1 LSKIT
6 TSLNAAHPIDWKA
19 ALIGKLFMQIN
30 PNFSFLESASNFTR
44 SYVFSIGALLVL
56 LPVLAQAQPQA
67 DSGTPNAVQ
76 LNSLSATRVNA
87 GEQITLD
94 PDLSAPA
101 WARAKVFE
109 FNREREPNFGAQS
122 PYVTK
127 VKTLFDDK
135 AIYFGIQALDPNPE
149 LIRAPLVRHDNV
161 FRTMDFVA
169 VYIDTSGDKK
179 SAQFFRSSAIG
190 LTGDGLHTSWDD
202 KEDFAPDYE
211 FTSAAKITAQ
221 GYNVVIRVPY
231 GSLRFDP
238 KSVKPWRLMFVR
250 RIPREQVALTISVE
264 LARKAPSFIDEMQ
277 SIESL
282 TPPTQQQFLELR
294 PTVTVRQIQE
304 LSPNKKTET
313 KFKPSLDFK
322 WQPQAQW
329 VVDGTIN
336 PDFSQVELDVA
347 QLSRNNSF
355 ALFRPE
361 KRPLFLESADLL
373 SAINDAVYTRS
384 IQNPKWALRSSWRGD
399 LASATALASHDNG
412 GGLTLLPGAYGN
424 DAATQPANNAFL
436 ARAQLRDMALLVSHR
451 QYEQK
456 RGENTVLGW
465 DQLPKFSDTLQG
477 RFQLLASQTTALPN
491 GEGELTRQQAN
502 TGIKAYG
509 QIKHN
514 TDATTQFIELEYVAP
529 KFRNDTGFNSQN
541 DYQRIKLFGQRRFYG
556 DDEKP
561 IDFLPFKANEFNVF
575 LNTEYVQQHSTGKTI
590 YASVSP
596 GFYVNAGKL
605 DLEVSFQPRVRE
617 RIREDAPLQ
626 SAYNMH
632 AWGQYDL
639 STMVPNVSGYVD
651 FGKFDDYAA
660 ARVRPGIKAGL
671 SAKLRPFER
680 LEIEPKFDWSQ
691 LRGAVGGST
700 EKTTVVRESAF
711 QVLGIWHIAPRQFL
725 RIIAQKSSF
734 NRQADSLFNVSSA
747 ASKNQ
752 TTSLTYIWR
761 QSVAQS
767 LYVGLTAGKE
777 QSPGSVIKSREAYV
791 KWQTN
796 I

>member
-1 LSKIT
+1 M
-6 TSLNAAHPIDWKA
+6 
-19 ALIGKLFMQIN
+19 F
-30 PNFSFLESASNFTR
+30 
-44 SYVFSIGALLVL
+44 
-56 LPVLAQAQPQA
+56 LPVLAHAQQQPVA
-67 DSGTPNAVQ
+67 DVPNAAQ
-76 LNSLSATRVNA
+76 LSALSATQVKGA
-87 GEQITLD
+87 EQITLD
-94 PDLSAPA
+94 PDMTGPV
-101 WARAKVFE
+101 WERAKAFE
-109 FNREREPNFGAQS
+109 FNREHEPNFGAPS
-122 PYVTK
+122 VYVTQ

-135 AIYFGIQALDPNPE
+135 AIYFGIRAFDPKPE

-161 FRTMDFVA
+161 FRTMDFVG
-169 VYIDTSGDKK
+169 VYVDTSGEKK

-190 LTGDGLHTSWDD
+190 LTGDGLHTSWNDN
-202 KEDFAPDYE
+202 EDFAPDYE
-211 FTSAAKITAQ
+211 FTATAKITSQ
-221 GYNVVIRVPY
+221 GYSVVIRVPY
-231 GSLRFDP
+231 ASLRFDP
-238 KSVKPWRLMFVR
+238 KSIKPWRLMFVR

-264 LARKAPSFIDEMQ
+264 LARKAPSFIDAMQ
-277 SIESL
+277 SVESF
-282 TPPTQQQFLELR
+282 TPPAEQQFLELR

-304 LSPNKKTET
+304 LSPNKKTES

-355 ALFRPE
+355 ALFRQE

-399 LASATALASHDNG
+399 LASSTALASYDNG

-436 ARAQLRDMALLVSHR
+436 ARAQIRDMALLVSHR

-465 DQLPKFSDTLQG
+465 DQLPKFSDSVQG
-477 RFQLLASQTTALPN
+477 RFQLLGSQTTALPN
-491 GEGELTRQQAN
+491 GDGELTRQRA
-502 TGIKAYG
+502 TSGIKAYG

-514 TDATTQFIELEYVAP
+514 TDSTTQFVELEYVAP

-541 DYQRIKLFGQRRFYG
+541 DYQRIKLFGQKRFYG
-556 DDEKP
+556 SQEKP
-561 IDFLPFKANEFNVF
+561 IDFLPFEANEFNLF

-590 YASVSP
+590 YASASP
-596 GFYVNAGKL
+596 GFYVNSGKL
-605 DLEVSFQPRVRE
+605 DLEFSFQPRVRE

-632 AWGQYDL
+632 LWGQYAL
-639 STMVPNVSGYVD
+639 STTVPNVSGYLD
-651 FGKFDDYAA
+651 LGKLDDYAA
-660 ARVRPGIKAGL
+660 ARVRPGVKAGVN
-671 SAKLRPFER
+671 AKLRPFAR

-691 LRGAVGGST
+691 LRGTVGGSS
-700 EKTTVVRESAF
+700 EKTGVVRESAF
-711 QVLGIWHIAPRQFL
+711 QILGIWHLAPRQFL
-725 RIIAQKSSF
+725 RVIAQKSSF

-767 LYVGLTAGKE
+767 LYVGFTMGKE